1 MEVNAEMTTWS
12 TMAMYYILH
21 CESQMIQLFLWRDIR
36 KQYTITWGDKH
47 LDIVNQI
54 IKVIVHL

>member
-1 MEVNAEMTTWS
+1 
-12 TMAMYYILH
+12 
-21 CESQMIQLFLWRDIR
+21 MIQLFLWRDIR

-54 IKVIVHL
+54 IKVVVHL